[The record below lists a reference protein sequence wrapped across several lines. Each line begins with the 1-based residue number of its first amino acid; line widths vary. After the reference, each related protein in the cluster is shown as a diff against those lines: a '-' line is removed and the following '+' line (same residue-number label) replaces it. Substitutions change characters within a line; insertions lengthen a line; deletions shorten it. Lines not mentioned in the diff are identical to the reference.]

1 MYNEARQIRREFH
14 KQKQGNKTM
23 LNSTITTDTPTIDDS
38 KPSLD
43 SKLARQE
50 QRNIVNAFQLDFGF
64 SLDELPDLDLPIE
77 TYEKHLGWMAEDEQ
91 EAKEIKEEEEQAIIL
106 EMHETCP
113 NWDDSTDTYDRILEE
128 DKHAV
133 AGLMPF

>member
-1 MYNEARQIRREFH
+1 
-14 KQKQGNKTM
+14 M
-23 LNSTITTDTPTIDDS
+23 LNSIITALTPTIDDS

-50 QRNIVNAFQLDFGF
+50 QRNIVDAFQMDFGF

-77 TYEKHLGWMAEDEQ
+77 TYEKHLVWMAEDEQ

-113 NWDDSTDTYDRILEE
+113 NWDDSTDSYDRILEE
-128 DKHAV
+128 DKNAV

>member
-1 MYNEARQIRREFH
+1 
-14 KQKQGNKTM
+14 M
-23 LNSTITTDTPTIDDS
+23 LNSTIITDTPTIEDS
-38 KPSLD
+38 KPSLAA
-43 SKLARQE
+43 KLARQE
-50 QRNIVNAFQLDFGF
+50 QRNIVDAFQMDFGF

-77 TYEKHLGWMAEDEQ
+77 TYEKHLVWMAEDEQ